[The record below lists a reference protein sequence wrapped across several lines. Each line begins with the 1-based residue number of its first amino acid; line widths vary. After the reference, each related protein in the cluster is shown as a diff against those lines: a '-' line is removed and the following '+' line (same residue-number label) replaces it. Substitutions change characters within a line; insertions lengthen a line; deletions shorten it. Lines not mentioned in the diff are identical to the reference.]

1 MTGIRLAAG
10 ILIFILLIVASVS
23 DIKTRKIPSYCSYPI
38 MILAMVLFILD
49 KEYLLIPLFVLAVLG
64 TGNTIFRIAYIVL
77 SVVLVANRGE
87 WLVPLIAG
95 LVIGDIFFSMRLIGG
110 GDAQLLFGMLAYAYR
125 GWGMLIIIAAITIV
139 SGFVLII
146 KNRGKAKNR
155 ILEILKNLKKGTI
168 GKDISRIQIPYAIVL
183 CLSMAIYMVVQVL

>member
-10 ILIFILLIVASVS
+10 ILVFILLIVASVS

-49 KEYLLIPLFVLAVLG
+49 KEYLLIPLFILAVLG

-110 GDAQLLFGMLAYAYR
+110 GDAQLLFGMLTYAYR

-168 GKDISRIQIPYAIVL
+168 GKDTSRIQIPYAIVL
-183 CLSMAIYMVVQVL
+183 CLSMARYMVVQVL

>member
-10 ILIFILLIVASVS
+10 ILVFILLIVASVS

-49 KEYLLIPLFVLAVLG
+49 KEYLLIPLFILAVLG

-110 GDAQLLFGMLAYAYR
+110 GDAQLLFGMLTYAYR

-168 GKDISRIQIPYAIVL
+168 GKDTSRIQIPYAIVL

>member
-10 ILIFILLIVASVS
+10 ILVFILLIVASVS

-49 KEYLLIPLFVLAVLG
+49 KEYLLIPLFILAVLG

-110 GDAQLLFGMLAYAYR
+110 GDAQLLFGMLTYAYR

-139 SGFVLII
+139 SGFLFII

-168 GKDISRIQIPYAIVL
+168 GKDTSRIQIPYAIVL

>member
-49 KEYLLIPLFVLAVLG
+49 KEYLLIPLFILAVLG

-168 GKDISRIQIPYAIVL
+168 GKDTSRIQIPYAIVL
-183 CLSMAIYMVVQVL
+183 CLSMSIYMVVQIL

>member
-49 KEYLLIPLFVLAVLG
+49 KEYLLIPVFILAVLG

-168 GKDISRIQIPYAIVL
+168 GKDTSRIQIPYAIVL
-183 CLSMAIYMVVQVL
+183 CLSMSIYMVVQIL

>member
-64 TGNTIFRIAYIVL
+64 TGNTIFRIVYIVL

-155 ILEILKNLKKGTI
+155 IIEILKNLKKGTI
-168 GKDISRIQIPYAIVL
+168 GKDTSRIQIPYAIVL